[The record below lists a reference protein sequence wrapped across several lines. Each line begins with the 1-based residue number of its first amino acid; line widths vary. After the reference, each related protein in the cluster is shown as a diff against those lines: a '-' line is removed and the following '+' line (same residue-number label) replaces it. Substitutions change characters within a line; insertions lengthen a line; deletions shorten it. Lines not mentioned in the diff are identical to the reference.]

1 MNVIQNTLAS
11 LLLMTSFMCSPA
23 AAQSAEGEF
32 VFILK
37 GRGNVFW
44 KVMRDGIQE
53 TAASNGISAV
63 VLNTDDDQTPEAQ
76 LNICLTSIARRPRVI
91 VMGAATK
98 NVGIECFK
106 KAAAAGITVADVDG
120 NVSVQEAKEAGVNLA
135 FTVTSDNVAIGRQA
149 AEYIASI
156 KNSDSPKILVIR
168 GLPGNIVSEQRA
180 NGFLERLKVLLPAA
194 RIVGTPTADWD
205 RMKAMNTTLDFIQ
218 REGDI
223 DFIFS
228 VSDVMTTGVVEAL
241 KISKKRQSCR
251 IVSVDGMADARK
263 AILDGG
269 ISADVAQLPYLM
281 GKRAVELAY
290 KTSREALGGVTEYTA
305 TPLLTKETL
314 ERAENPELAFLK

>member
-1 MNVIQNTLAS
+1 
-11 LLLMTSFMCSPA
+11 
-23 AAQSAEGEF
+23 
-32 VFILK
+32 
-37 GRGNVFW
+37 
-44 KVMRDGIQE
+44 MRDGIQE
-53 TAASNGISAV
+53 TAASNGISV
-63 VLNTDDDQTPEAQ
+63 VILNTDDDQTPEAQ
-76 LNICLTSIARRPRVI
+76 LNICLTSITRRPRVI

-120 NVSVQEAKEAGVNLA
+120 NVSIEEAKEAGVNLA

-149 AEYIASI
+149 AEHLATI

-205 RMKAMNTTLDFIQ
+205 RMKAMNTTLDFMQ

-241 KISKKRQSCR
+241 KVSKKRQSCR
-251 IVSVDGMADARK
+251 VVSVDGIADARK

-269 ISADVAQLPYLM
+269 IAADVAQLPYLM

-305 TPLLTKETL
+305 TPLLTQETL